1 MQNGAK
7 QSISATM
14 KAAQEQTKNMSG
26 EYPIEI
32 SVLALPD
39 AFMSSL
45 MGFVDTL
52 TLPGRIAPAMPFSVQ
67 VVARELD
74 TEIGPR
80 RMPMRVDSTL
90 DAVRSCNVVIV
101 PALVFERDDWVVG
114 RYPQEVAWLQRMQ
127 AEGATICSACSGSL
141 LLAEAGLLDGKVATS
156 HWDLAPVFKRLFP
169 AVELRLDREIVITGD
184 ENRLVMSGAA
194 AAWHDL
200 AMYLVARFCGPA
212 IATAVAKFFMLQ
224 WHTDGQAPYR
234 MFRENL
240 DHDDAAVL
248 KAQAWLQDNWQA
260 PGPVEG
266 MINAAGISERNFK
279 RRFRKATDQ
288 TPIRYVQL
296 LRIENAKQR
305 LEHSQDSI
313 DAICAQV
320 GYEDAS
326 FFRRLFKRVT
336 GMTPGNYRRKFRIP
350 AYVPSRRN

>member
-1 MQNGAK
+1 
-7 QSISATM
+7 
-14 KAAQEQTKNMSG
+14 MSC
-26 EYPIEI
+26 EHPIEI
-32 SVLALPD
+32 SVLAVPD

-52 TLPGRIAPAMPFSVQ
+52 TLPGHIAPAMPFSVQ

-74 TEIGPR
+74 TRIGPR

-90 DAVRSCNVVIV
+90 DAVRGSDVVIV
-101 PALVFERDDWVVG
+101 PALVFEMDDWVTG
-114 RYPQEVAWLQRMQ
+114 RYPQEVAWLRRMH
-127 AEGATICSACSGSL
+127 AEGATVCSACSGSL
-141 LLAEAGLLDGKVATS
+141 LLAEAGLLDGKAATS

-169 AVELRLDREIVITGD
+169 AVALRLDREIVITGD

-224 WHTDGQAPYR
+224 WHSDGQAPYR
-234 MFRENL
+234 MFRESLN
-240 DHDDAAVL
+240 HGDAAVL
-248 KAQAWLQDNWQA
+248 RAQAWLQDNWQA
-260 PGPVEG
+260 PRPVEG

-296 LRIENAKQR
+296 VRVENAKQR
-305 LEHSQDSI
+305 LEHSHDSI
-313 DAICAQV
+313 DEICAQV

-326 FFRRLFKRVT
+326 YFRRLFKRIT

-350 AYVPSRRN
+350 AYVPADLPVPLQIGNRISDM